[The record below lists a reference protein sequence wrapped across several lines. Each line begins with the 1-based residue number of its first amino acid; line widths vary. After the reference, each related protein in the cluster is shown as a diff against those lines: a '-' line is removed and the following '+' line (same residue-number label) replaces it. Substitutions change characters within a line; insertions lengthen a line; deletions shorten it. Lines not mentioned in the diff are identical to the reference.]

1 MRYRRGM
8 GERTQRPVEY
18 LTPERCHITE
28 YLNRASL
35 PSVSVARARVEPGV
49 TTALH
54 VVSVD
59 EWYLIESGE
68 GLVRV
73 GDREPWPVA
82 AGDSVCIPCGV
93 AQQIRTQASATC
105 CFSASACPGSRLRPT
120 ARWNSDAAQPRLYCA
135 PLPPFPD

>member
-82 AGDSVCIPCGV
+82 AGDSVRIPCGV
-93 AQQIRTQASATC
+93 AQQITNT
-105 CFSASACPGSRLRPT
+105 GL
-120 ARWNSDAAQPRLYCA
+120 SDLLFFCVCVPRFTPEAYRSLE
-135 PLPPFPD
+135 